1 MTPTPDRTTH
11 PLPTV
16 AVLGTGTMGAG
27 MAANIAGA
35 DLPLR
40 VWNRDPAKAEPL
52 AAAGAE
58 VAGSPADAVRDVDVV
73 VTMLWD
79 AASVVEVMTAAAPGL
94 RPGAVWLQTSTVGVE
109 GAQRLAGLAPTSAS
123 RTSTPRCSARRSP
136 RRTARSSSSRR
147 ARRRRGRPSRPC
159 STRSAGRTLWVGAA
173 GAGSRLKLVA
183 NAWIVTV
190 VEGIAECLTLA
201 DGLGLDP
208 ALFLEAVRGGA
219 MDAPYVGLKGRAML
233 SGDFAPSFSLAGA
246 AKDAG
251 FVVDAA
257 RVGGR
262 RRRGAVRRPRPPRPC
277 RRGRPRRPRTSQR
290 PTWRTSGGGA

>member
-1 MTPTPDRTTH
+1 MTPTPDETPRT
-11 PLPTV
+11 LPTV

-35 DLPLR
+35 ALPLR
-40 VWNRDPAKAEPL
+40 VWNRDRAKAEPL
-52 AAAGAE
+52 AAAGAQ
-58 VAGSPADAVRDVDVV
+58 VAGSPADAVRGADVV

-79 AASVVEVMTAAAPGL
+79 APSVVEVMTAAAPGL

-109 GAQRLAGLAPTSAS
+109 GARRLADLATDLGLTYVDAPVLGTKKPAEDGTLVVLASGPDSARETLAPVLGAIGS
-123 RTSTPRCSARRSP
+123 
-136 RRTARSSSSRR
+136 
-147 ARRRRGRPSRPC
+147 
-159 STRSAGRTLWVGAA
+159 RTLWVGEA

-183 NAWIVTV
+183 NAWVVTV

-233 SGDFAPSFSLAGA
+233 AGDFTPSFSLAGA

-257 RVGGR
+257 RSAGVDLGVLAVVREHLDRAVAAGHGDLDL
-262 RRRGAVRRPRPPRPC
+262 GATYLAHR
-277 RRGRPRRPRTSQR
+277 
-290 PTWRTSGGGA
+290 GGGA